1 MRDKAQVL
9 RLKAVYSD
17 PNSALRPA
25 RIKLVTNLSTS
36 KSRIVLLSFL
46 SKGSSESQHLPG
58 LCEQK
63 HSQQIQGSVC
73 FFHSALKD
81 HVQNTTWNFEVPNI
95 RNTSI
100 SGRNFSGRPLVWPGV
115 KHLPSEW
122 KGRELGL
129 LSLQKRV
136 SVRPESSPPYPLV

>member
-1 MRDKAQVL
+1 MRNKAQVL

-46 SKGSSESQHLPG
+46 SKGSREGQRLPG

-63 HSQQIQGSVC
+63 HSQQIKGSVC

-81 HVQNTTWNFEVPNI
+81 HVQNTMWDFEAPDT
-95 RNTSI
+95 RNTTI
-100 SGRNFSGRPLVWPGV
+100 SWRNFSGRPVWPGI
-115 KHLPSEW
+115 KHLPFEW
-122 KGRELGL
+122 KVRELGL
-129 LSLQKRV
+129 LSLLKRV
-136 SVRPESSPPYPLV
+136 SVRPESSSPYLLV